1 MKRSAWIQNKD
12 HLIQMIQLS
21 QTQSWF
27 DEISPPPIPD
37 FSSQGALPDSCK
49 PVATSVRLF
58 ARTCITIHN
67 ICPFCQNA
75 ITPASSASM
84 FCSCPYFR
92 NEIGGEVE
100 KQIALTRD
108 TGKNWGIAD
117 DGSERSRHPCH
128 TPRQVRVFSFSFPF
142 LLLICFRLEASACW
156 STQRPTGSPGSA
168 RTAASLPNRSSRG
181 RTQGQHTSA
190 TSSTERSTRT
200 GSEWMRRWD
209 QWRSPSGT

>member
-1 MKRSAWIQNKD
+1 MKYLRSRI
-12 HLIQMIQLS
+12 
-21 QTQSWF
+21 
-27 DEISPPPIPD
+27 
-37 FSSQGALPDSCK
+37 FSSPGALPDSCK

-58 ARTCITIHN
+58 AQTRITIHN

-128 TPRQVRVFSFSFPF
+128 TPRQVRVLSFSFPF

-168 RTAASLPNRSSRG
+168 RTAASRPSPSLRG
-181 RTQGQHTSA
+181 LTPAPPTSA
-190 TSSTERSTRT
+190 TSSMGRSTRT
-200 GSEWMRRWD
+200 GSGWTRRWD
-209 QWRSPSGT
+209 QWRFP